1 MDLPDIEIVV
11 QWKATC
17 DLCTLWQRF
26 GRVARGQGKEG
37 VAILLVEKK
46 DTNEERAARAE
57 KASKRKIKIKEGIGS
72 GMKRKALRQGGR
84 TVLTDSSV
92 DNQEMAEPVAPI
104 DPVKA
109 AEIAFLEERRVH
121 YARRE
126 KSSHAGRFEPPKGK
140 VRPDIEIGS
149 PMDDFINPPEGVK
162 CRRVVPTL
170 FFRNDQTRELNF
182 LNFCYCSSFIFI
194 PRSIGRLQALR
205 PLKPLWLY
213 TVCAKNVHH
222 LL

>member
-1 MDLPDIEIVV
+1 MDLPDIEIVI

-46 DTNEERAARAE
+46 DTNEERAAKAE
-57 KASKRKIKIKEGIGS
+57 RASKRKTKIAEGIGT
-72 GMKRKALRQGGR
+72 GRKRKALRQGGR
-84 TVLTDSSV
+84 TVLTDCSV
-92 DNQEMAEPVAPI
+92 NNQEMAEAVVPI
-104 DPVKA
+104 DPAKA
-109 AEIAFLEERRVH
+109 AEIAFLEERQVH

-126 KSSHAGRFEPPKGK
+126 KSNHGRFEPPKGK
-140 VRPDIEIGS
+140 ARTDLEIGS
-149 PMDDFINPPEGVK
+149 PMDDFINPPDGVS

-170 FFRNDQTRELNF
+170 FFRNDKTRELKF
-182 LNFCYCSSFIFI
+182 LRSCRCSLFIFI
-194 PRSIGRLQALR
+194 PHSDRRLQALR
-205 PLKPLWLY
+205 PLKSLWLY
-213 TVCAKNVHH
+213 TLYSKDVLH